1 MSAAE
6 SSGAADEA
14 RHEPIF
20 RLIEYAVAERAFIG
34 GTLDALARAN
44 DPLLARIQ
52 VERTTRVPRTQITTD
67 SGEVVEQQP
76 VEIRTKLTQ
85 TPQDIID
92 GKLDDLLASLDQ
104 AAEEYAEQFG
114 KHFYEQLS
122 HITEATGN
130 VVDASGRPFF
140 DSLYEMYEKI
150 DLQFDEEGRIAQ
162 ELHLNPA
169 DVEKWQKG
177 WEEMTPEQ
185 HAKLAAL
192 VERKRQEF
200 NARRRNRRLP
210 RRGN

>member
-1 MSAAE
+1 M
-6 SSGAADEA
+6 
-14 RHEPIF
+14 
-20 RLIEYAVAERAFIG
+20 
-34 GTLDALARAN
+34 
-44 DPLLARIQ
+44 
-52 VERTTRVPRTQITTD
+52 PRTQITTD

-85 TPQDIID
+85 SPQDIID
-92 GKLDDLLASLDQ
+92 GEFGDLLISLDQ
-104 AAEEYAEQFG
+104 AAEEYSEQFG

-122 HITEATGN
+122 QITEATGN
-130 VVDASGRPFF
+130 VVNAAGRPFF

-169 DVEKWQKG
+169 DVEKWKKG
-177 WEEMTPEQ
+177 WAELTPEQ

-192 VERKRQEF
+192 VDRKRQESI
-200 NARRRNRRLP
+200 ARRRHRRLP